1 MTVKYNPV
9 KHPTLVKQYG
19 SEGLSMVDISEK
31 LSISIRTLYQW
42 EKLYPEFKDALEEG
56 RYNADVQ
63 VENTLYNRLLT
74 GKKTYK
80 RKTVRDPIGQVTLT
94 EEYITEDEDLSQLV
108 EWMRMRRFGAW
119 GEDYRLTSLNP
130 QKSDVTHEVVISV
143 INPGGP
149 PDAS

>member
-9 KHPTLVKQYG
+9 KHPTLARQYG
-19 SEGLSMVDISEK
+19 SEGMSMVEIADK
-31 LSISIRTLYQW
+31 LSISIGTLYNW
-42 EKLYPEFKDALEEG
+42 GRLYTEFHDALEEG
-56 RYNADVQ
+56 RFNADVT
-63 VENTLYNRLLT
+63 VENALYNRLLT

-94 EEYITEDEDLSQLV
+94 EEYITEDEDLAQLV
-108 EWMRMRRFGAW
+108 EWLRMRRFGAW